1 MDVDNKLRQANKYVM
16 ANRDNV
22 RARVRGINPQALA
35 IMDLIDGKLND
46 LEGIDSISVTLTEDM
61 TREEQLMSLI
71 EKYLKEGDTLAAAKH
86 KAESVLTFMKSF
98 YLVGHRGL
106 F

>member
-1 MDVDNKLRQANKYVM
+1 M

-22 RARVRGINPQALA
+22 RTPIRGINQQALA

-46 LEGIDSISVTLTEDM
+46 LGGLDSIFVTLTEDM
-61 TREEQLMSLI
+61 TRKDQIMSLI

-86 KAESVLTFMKSF
+86 QAESVLTFLES
-98 YLVGHRGL
+98 Y
-106 F
+106 